1 MLSEKSLCVLH
12 ILRKLVPLHSTN
24 IVAGTIIEYS
34 FVKTSLVSDK
44 IPGLA
49 KHPKISLF
57 DIINLCSDGKGIMK
71 INIDRD
77 MLLTELYDLRSVLAE
92 AALISDEARDGKE
105 KLDKIIN
112 LITNCPQAEGNS
124 SYPKPKLRRG

>member
-1 MLSEKSLCVLH
+1 
-12 ILRKLVPLHSTN
+12 
-24 IVAGTIIEYS
+24 
-34 FVKTSLVSDK
+34 
-44 IPGLA
+44 
-49 KHPKISLF
+49 
-57 DIINLCSDGKGIMK
+57 MK

-112 LITNCPQAEGNS
+112 LIINCPQAENNS
-124 SYPKPKLRRG
+124 SYPNPKLRRG